1 MPGLAPFR
9 GSADKRTMLK
19 KATKAALAGLILLA
33 ALAAAAIAWPR
44 SQAPLADSGDD
55 YAIANVRVVDVE
67 KGTAGHL
74 TAVSIRDGLIA
85 AVGPAQAGL
94 PVVDGGGGYLVPGF
108 WDMHMH
114 SFQLSPQ
121 LHLPLYLAN
130 GITGVRDMMD
140 CPGPSDSLI
149 ACAADKRRWSADAAG
164 GRLAGPRFLSM
175 ASYYFET
182 PDLTA
187 AQIAER
193 AAAARSRGIDE
204 LKVYNRL
211 SRPAFAQVAAEARN
225 HGMRLVGHLPKAVAL
240 EEALASGQR
249 SFEHAHLFVR
259 HCYARSEPWRSGAL
273 AGADPTRLAEAM
285 VAAHDPRRCA
295 AAFGAIRSGG
305 AWFVPTHVTREED
318 ARAGDPAFLA
328 DPRLDYL
335 DPLSRWAFR
344 DDLGG
349 TRAAYPGLRGEQ
361 ALQAYFREGLRLT
374 GAAYRAGVPVLVGT
388 DTAIGGFRYHD
399 EMAWLVRAG
408 LTPAEVLRAATLDAA
423 RYAGVERAFGSVA
436 VGKRADLLILAANPL
451 EDIAATRTIRSV
463 FLGGRHYDR
472 KRLDAL
478 LRFVRR
484 QSARP
489 DNWLKLLWGF
499 ARSSVTSDL

>member
-1 MPGLAPFR
+1 
-9 GSADKRTMLK
+9 MLK
-19 KATKAALAGLILLA
+19 KVAKGALALVVLVAVAFVG
-33 ALAAAAIAWPR
+33 AIAWPR
-44 SQAPLADSGDD
+44 AEPPLAEGGDS
-55 YAIANVRVVDVE
+55 YAVVNVRVVDVE
-67 KGTAGHL
+67 RGTSGQP
-74 TAVSIRDGLIA
+74 TAVSIRGGIIA
-85 AVGPAQAGL
+85 AIGTAEPGL
-94 PVVDGGGGYLVPGF
+94 PVVDGAGGYLVPGF

-121 LHLPLYLAN
+121 LHLPLFLAN

-149 ACAADKRRWSADAAG
+149 ACAADKREWNARAAT
-164 GRLAGPRFLSM
+164 GRLAGPRFVST
-175 ASYYFET
+175 ASYYFEAPSLT
-182 PDLTA
+182 P
-187 AQIAER
+187 AQISER
-193 AAAARSRGIDE
+193 AAAAKSRGIE
-204 LKVYNRL
+204 EIKLYNRL
-211 SRPAFAQVAAEARN
+211 SRPAFGQVAAEARR
-225 HGMRLVGHLPKAVAL
+225 HRMRLVGHLPKAVAL
-240 EEALASGQR
+240 EEALAGGQR

-259 HCYARSEPWRSGAL
+259 HCYRRSAQWRSGAL
-273 AGADPTRLAEAM
+273 AGADATRLSEAM
-285 VAAHDPRRCA
+285 VAAHDPKLCS
-295 AAFGAIRSGG
+295 AAFDAIRRAG

-318 ARAGDPAFLA
+318 ARAGDPAFVG

-349 TRAAYPGLRGEQ
+349 TRASYPGVRGER

-423 RYAGVERAFGSVA
+423 RYAGLERSFGSVA
-436 VGKRADLLILAANPL
+436 VGKRADLLILAENPL
-451 EDIAATRTIRSV
+451 DDIGATRGIRSV

-472 KRLDAL
+472 RRLDAL
-478 LRFVRR
+478 LRFVRG
-484 QSARP
+484 QSDRP
-489 DNWLKLLWGF
+489 DNWVKLLWGF
-499 ARSSVTSDL
+499 ARSSVASDL